1 MKVGARPPRSLLAA
15 ALALAACSGASTTG
29 TGTGT
34 GTAGAAGGTAGAA
47 GTSGAA
53 GTTGG
58 AGTTGA
64 AGSAGVA
71 GSSGAAGTGTT
82 GSAGTTGAAGTGTTG
97 GAGGAVGGRGGAG
110 GAGGRGGA
118 AGTATAGSTGSAGT
132 AGTGTAGRGGSGGGG
147 GAAGTGGAVANACA
161 SGATGAYYLDSAAG
175 NDASDGMTPAT
186 AWKTLAKINAT
197 TFQPGNEICLKA
209 GGTWTGQLYPKGSGS
224 SAAPIVIDMY
234 GTGAKPIVA
243 AGASDPDAVHLMN
256 QQYWE
261 INDLEVTNKKS
272 AVGDYRGISINGQD
286 GGTLNH
292 IYVRNCFVHDVT
304 GEVDWIGGDTAN
316 NMTGVTF
323 QTGWDKS
330 KHTGG
335 IVFDVQAGTAN
346 VKTKFNDVLVE
357 SNTVQDCSFGGI
369 IFKQLDGTVHW
380 GTRSSATSASWFPHT
395 NVTVR
400 GNYVSQ
406 LNASL
411 GCDAIY
417 MTNVQNGLIEE
428 NVSNG
433 AGTSA
438 IELYYTDGVTVQ
450 KNETFGT
457 KVKAGG
463 TDSNG
468 VDTDKAT
475 TKTIIQ
481 YNYFHDN
488 GDGILICQFSF
499 GDSVIRYNILQNNSR
514 YQINLHSDPAASSA
528 VYNNTIY
535 NNKTNSGV
543 VYGYGTS
550 LMASYTLRNNIFFA
564 ASGNG
569 VLTTASTVVYQN
581 NLYAG
586 SAIQTPAGD
595 AAAVMADP
603 KLAAPGTGTSGS
615 AAGPAFGSLD
625 GYKLGAGSPA
635 INAGVSITG
644 SGGMDFWGDAIV
656 GMPDIGAYESH

>member
-1 MKVGARPPRSLLAA
+1 LAA